1 MDFLGRTLLIQQGIT
16 VSIQSVSSS
25 VTTLS
30 SGLGQIRTEIKYVR
44 AMKKLPPE
52 DRFLQVMEVS
62 TKATLMIVKLISY
75 LAICTASDH
84 KRTGP

>member
-1 MDFLGRTLLIQQGIT
+1 
-16 VSIQSVSSS
+16 
-25 VTTLS
+25 
-30 SGLGQIRTEIKYVR
+30 
-44 AMKKLPPE
+44 MKKLPPE